1 MNNSKV
7 LIAIATYKEA
17 ENIKKLINEINLYS
31 PSSTILIINDN
42 SNDQTKEI
50 IEKINYNNLVYLE
63 RPKKLGL
70 GTAHKLSIFFE

>member
-17 ENIKKLINEINLYS
+17 ENIKKLINEIKLYS

-50 IEKINYNNLVYLE
+50 IEKINYNNLVYL
-63 RPKKLGL
+63 
-70 GTAHKLSIFFE
+70 